1 MHHKLL
7 VVTIFLSFLVKIK
20 NFFLQLSLTIS
31 LTRSNYEKNVSWIH
45 LYCMLFEV
53 EVLRIA
59 SLCQTLNSLHNIK
72 YWRGIPLSFVS
83 RLKRIDLSG
92 HGSDWICIGWVFR
105 MRIGWGKFDLP
116 YFSNIHPSPLQ
127 SKPIKRGRILNRI
140 LSDLFGSDPRYPT
153 GLYIL
158 LYRSVSVSR
167 YSF

>member
-7 VVTIFLSFLVKIK
+7 VVTTFLSFLVKIK
-20 NFFLQLSLTIS
+20 NFFLSCQWQFPLLGAIMRRMY
-31 LTRSNYEKNVSWIH
+31 LEFIY
-45 LYCMLFEV
+45 
-53 EVLRIA
+53 IA
-59 SLCQTLNSLHNIK
+59 CYLKLKCLELPHFVKSLNSLHNIK

-153 GLYIL
+153 GLF
-158 LYRSVSVSR
+158 RSVSVSR
-167 YSF
+167 CSF